1 MGWFNRQLDNHRGTK
16 KSQPLKTLQDV
27 EDDRFFK
34 NIEDSFFRTDIKA
47 EMLNLGRESGTIK
60 K

>member
-1 MGWFNRQLDNHRGTK
+1 MGWFNRQLDNHRGQ

-34 NIEDSFFRTDIKA
+34 NIEALFFGTDIKA
-47 EMLNLGRESGTIK
+47 EMFNLGRESRTIK